1 MSRGADQRRGDGYDP
16 LGDEQGDAPGL
27 VVIAWGVAAAL
38 AFGIAVVALQ
48 YGGPDRN
55 PEIEPLPTETAA
67 DQTIAAMPRAD
78 REASSATADEI
89 AALREE
95 VRRLRQ
101 SVELLRSQSDNM
113 TLRLGAV
120 EQRGFEEIT
129 GSIGRGE
136 DLATPPPQATRPA
149 PAPAPTGSVPI
160 AEPTP
165 AGVAFGLE
173 LGTFADLTG
182 LRGHWREIRAARPDL
197 FGAYSAVAAM
207 RDRGGR
213 TELLLV
219 AGPIASAAAA
229 AENCLD
235 VENEGIPC
243 APAFFVGQPLATP

>member
-1 MSRGADQRRGDGYDP
+1 MSRGADQRRGEGYDP
-16 LGDEQGDAPGL
+16 LGDEQGEAPGL
-27 VVIAWGVAAAL
+27 VVMAWGVAAAL

-55 PEIEPLPTETAA
+55 TVDLPPPNAVAA
-67 DQTIAAMPRAD
+67 DQSIAAMPRAD
-78 REASSATADEI
+78 REASTATADEI

-101 SVELLRSQSDNM
+101 SVELLRSQGDNM
-113 TLRLGAV
+113 TLRLGAI

-136 DLATPPPQATRPA
+136 PFADPPPEAARPA
-149 PAPAPTGSVPI
+149 PAPPVAV
-160 AEPTP
+160 AEPP
-165 AGVAFGLE
+165 APGVDFGLE

-182 LRGHWREIRAARPDL
+182 LRSHWREVRAARPDL
-197 FGAYSAVAAM
+197 FGQFRAVAAM

-229 AENCLD
+229 AENCLEI
-235 VENEGIPC
+235 ENEGIPC